1 MLDEGNLGGDKSLPE
16 VGGATRCTMND
27 LGASLIVSRRTMLKL
42 TGLSLLPVLMD
53 ASRQL
58 VLGLEALDGL
68 TEEQRQAVVNE
79 LRAIAARLH
88 ALSLE
93 APECLTE
100 EQRQALASELRAI
113 AARLRAL
120 ADRLLEADQ
129 VAG

>member
-1 MLDEGNLGGDKSLPE
+1 
-16 VGGATRCTMND
+16 MND